1 MEELGIYI
9 HIPFCK
15 QKCFYCDFCSF
26 ANKNEMQEKYVEAV
40 INEIKNITH
49 KEKYTVT
56 TIYLGGG
63 TPSILNPEYIKNIL
77 QEIKSSFKI
86 LDDAEITIE
95 INPGTVNEEKLKRY
109 KEYGINRLSIGLQSA
124 NDKILKNI
132 GRIHDYKQF
141 EETFF
146 YARKCGFK
154 NINVD
159 LMIGLPTQ
167 AIEDVKQTL
176 EKIIQ
181 KNPEHISVYSL
192 IIEEGTI
199 IEKLIN
205 ENKLQLPDEE
215 TERIMYWTVV
225 NELKENG
232 YNQYEISNFSK
243 KTYESKH
250 NTNCWK
256 QKQYIGLGTSAHSY
270 LNKKRYS
277 NTNNIEEYIK
287 NIQESNISKNITIHE
302 EQTEESTMNEYMLL
316 GLRMIQGININEFK
330 QKFKT
335 DPTIKYKEI
344 LEKLQKENLIQE
356 NKNINKANKTRNRFW
371 EYSMGRIYIELYK
384 KIENYYTVQSSKED
398 IIL

>member
-26 ANKNEMQEKYVEAV
+26 ANKNEMQEKYVETV

-77 QEIKSSFKI
+77 QEIKSSFEI

-225 NELKENG
+225 NELKENE

-287 NIQESNISKNITIHE
+287 NIQENNISKNITIHE

-330 QKFKT
+330 QKFKI

-344 LEKLQKENLIQE
+344 LEKLQKENLIQITE
-356 NKNINKANKTRNRFW
+356 TSIKLTKQGIDFGNIVW
-371 EYSMGRIYIELYK
+371 EEFI
-384 KIENYYTVQSSKED
+384 
-398 IIL
+398 

>member
-26 ANKNEMQEKYVEAV
+26 ANKNEMQGKYVETV

-63 TPSILNPEYIKNIL
+63 TPSILNPNYIKNIL
-77 QEIKSSFKI
+77 QEIKSSFEI

-95 INPGTVNEEKLKRY
+95 INPGTVNEEKLKKY

-124 NDKILKNI
+124 NDKILKKI

-199 IEKLIN
+199 IEKMIN

-243 KTYESKH
+243 KTYESRH

-287 NIQESNISKNITIHE
+287 NIQENNISKNITIHE

-335 DPTIKYKEI
+335 DPTVKYKEI
-344 LEKLQKENLIQE
+344 LEKLQKENLIQIT
-356 NKNINKANKTRNRFW
+356 KTSIKLTKQGIDFGNIVW
-371 EYSMGRIYIELYK
+371 EEFI
-384 KIENYYTVQSSKED
+384 
-398 IIL
+398 

>member
-26 ANKNEMQEKYVEAV
+26 ANKNEMQGKYVETV

-63 TPSILNPEYIKNIL
+63 TPSILNPNYIKNIL
-77 QEIKSSFKI
+77 QEIKSSFEI

-146 YARKCGFK
+146 YARKCGFR

-225 NELKENG
+225 NKLKENG

-287 NIQESNISKNITIHE
+287 NIQENNISKNITIHE

-330 QKFKT
+330 QKFKI

-344 LEKLQKENLIQE
+344 LEKLQKENLIQIT
-356 NKNINKANKTRNRFW
+356 KTSIKLTKQGIDFGNIVW
-371 EYSMGRIYIELYK
+371 EEFI
-384 KIENYYTVQSSKED
+384 
-398 IIL
+398 

>member
-26 ANKNEMQEKYVEAV
+26 ANKNEMQEKYVETV

-56 TIYLGGG
+56 TIYFGGG

-146 YARKCGFK
+146 FARKCGFK

-192 IIEEGTI
+192 IIEEGTT

-225 NELKENG
+225 NKLKENG

-344 LEKLQKENLIQE
+344 LEKLQKENLIQIT
-356 NKNINKANKTRNRFW
+356 KTSIKLTKQGIDFGNIVW
-371 EYSMGRIYIELYK
+371 EEFI
-384 KIENYYTVQSSKED
+384 
-398 IIL
+398 

>member
-26 ANKNEMQEKYVEAV
+26 ANKNEMQGKYVETV

-63 TPSILNPEYIKNIL
+63 TPSILNPNYIKNIL
-77 QEIKSSFKI
+77 QEIKSSFEI

-256 QKQYIGLGTSAHSY
+256 QNQYIGLGTSAHSY

-287 NIQESNISKNITIHE
+287 NIQENNISKNITIHE

-330 QKFKT
+330 QKFKI

-344 LEKLQKENLIQE
+344 LEKLQKENLIQITE
-356 NKNINKANKTRNRFW
+356 TSIKLTKQGIDFGNIVW
-371 EYSMGRIYIELYK
+371 EEFI
-384 KIENYYTVQSSKED
+384 
-398 IIL
+398 

>member
-15 QKCFYCDFCSF
+15 QKCFYCDFCSL
-26 ANKNEMQEKYVEAV
+26 ANKNEMQGKYVETV

-63 TPSILNPEYIKNIL
+63 TPSILNPNYIKNIL
-77 QEIKSSFKI
+77 QEIKSSFEI

-287 NIQESNISKNITIHE
+287 NIQENNISKNITIHE

-330 QKFKT
+330 QKFKI

-344 LEKLQKENLIQE
+344 LEKLQKENLIQITE
-356 NKNINKANKTRNRFW
+356 TSIKLTKQGIDFGNIVW
-371 EYSMGRIYIELYK
+371 EEFI
-384 KIENYYTVQSSKED
+384 
-398 IIL
+398 

>member
-26 ANKNEMQEKYVEAV
+26 ANKNEMQGKYVETV

-63 TPSILNPEYIKNIL
+63 TPSILNPDYIKSIL
-77 QEIKSSFKI
+77 QEIKSSFEI

-95 INPGTVNEEKLKRY
+95 INPGTVNEEKLKKY

-124 NDKILKNI
+124 NDKILKKI

-167 AIEDVKQTL
+167 AVEDVKQTL

-287 NIQESNISKNITIHE
+287 NIQENNISKNITIHE

-330 QKFKT
+330 QKFKI

-344 LEKLQKENLIQE
+344 LEKLQKENLIQITKTSIKLTKQGI
-356 NKNINKANKTRNRFW
+356 NFGNIVW
-371 EYSMGRIYIELYK
+371 EEFI
-384 KIENYYTVQSSKED
+384 
-398 IIL
+398 

>member
-26 ANKNEMQEKYVEAV
+26 ANKNEMQEKYVETV

-146 YARKCGFK
+146 FARKCGFK

-256 QKQYIGLGTSAHSY
+256 QKQYIGLGTSEHSY

-330 QKFKT
+330 QKFKI

-344 LEKLQKENLIQE
+344 LEKLQKENLIQIT
-356 NKNINKANKTRNRFW
+356 KTSIKLTKQGIDFGNIVW
-371 EYSMGRIYIELYK
+371 EEFI
-384 KIENYYTVQSSKED
+384 
-398 IIL
+398 

>member
-1 MEELGIYI
+1 
-9 HIPFCK
+9 
-15 QKCFYCDFCSF
+15 
-26 ANKNEMQEKYVEAV
+26 MQEKYVETV

-63 TPSILNPEYIKNIL
+63 TPSILNPNYIKNIL
-77 QEIKSSFKI
+77 QEIKSSFEI

-225 NELKENG
+225 NELKENE

-287 NIQESNISKNITIHE
+287 NIQENNISKNITIHE

-330 QKFKT
+330 QKFKI

-344 LEKLQKENLIQE
+344 LEKLQKENLIQITE
-356 NKNINKANKTRNRFW
+356 TSIKLTKQGIDLGNIVW
-371 EYSMGRIYIELYK
+371 EEFI
-384 KIENYYTVQSSKED
+384 
-398 IIL
+398 

>member
-26 ANKNEMQEKYVEAV
+26 ANKNEMQGKYVETV

-63 TPSILNPEYIKNIL
+63 TPSILNPDYIKNIL
-77 QEIKSSFKI
+77 QEIKSSFEI

-95 INPGTVNEEKLKRY
+95 INPGTVNEEKLKKY

-124 NDKILKNI
+124 NDKILKKI

-167 AIEDVKQTL
+167 AVEDVKQTL

-181 KNPEHISVYSL
+181 KNPEHMSVYSL

-205 ENKLQLPDEE
+205 ENKLQLPNEE

-256 QKQYIGLGTSAHSY
+256 QKQYVGLGTSAHSY

-287 NIQESNISKNITIHE
+287 NIQENNISKNITIHE
-302 EQTEESTMNEYMLL
+302 EQTEELTMNEYMLL

-335 DPTIKYKEI
+335 DPTIKYKKI
-344 LEKLQKENLIQE
+344 LEKLQKENLIQIT
-356 NKNINKANKTRNRFW
+356 KTSIKLTKQGIDFGNIVW
-371 EYSMGRIYIELYK
+371 EEFI
-384 KIENYYTVQSSKED
+384 
-398 IIL
+398 

>member
-26 ANKNEMQEKYVEAV
+26 ANKNEMQEKYVETV

-63 TPSILNPEYIKNIL
+63 TPSILNPNYIKNIL
-77 QEIKSSFKI
+77 QEIKSSFEI

-277 NTNNIEEYIK
+277 NTNNIKEYIK
-287 NIQESNISKNITIHE
+287 NIQENNISKNITIHE

-330 QKFKT
+330 QKFKI

-344 LEKLQKENLIQE
+344 LEKLQKENLIQITE
-356 NKNINKANKTRNRFW
+356 TSIKLTKQGIDFGNIVW
-371 EYSMGRIYIELYK
+371 EEF
-384 KIENYYTVQSSKED
+384 V
-398 IIL
+398 

>member
-26 ANKNEMQEKYVEAV
+26 ANKNEMQEKYVETV

-63 TPSILNPEYIKNIL
+63 TPSILNPNYIKNIL
-77 QEIKSSFKI
+77 QEIKSSFEI

-225 NELKENG
+225 NELKENE

-287 NIQESNISKNITIHE
+287 NIQENNISKNITIHE

-344 LEKLQKENLIQE
+344 LEKLQKENLIQIT
-356 NKNINKANKTRNRFW
+356 KTSIKLTKQGIDFGNIVW
-371 EYSMGRIYIELYK
+371 EEFI
-384 KIENYYTVQSSKED
+384 
-398 IIL
+398 

>member
-56 TIYLGGG
+56 TIYFGGG

-77 QEIKSSFKI
+77 QEIESSFEI

-154 NINVD
+154 NINID

-167 AIEDVKQTL
+167 AVEDVKQTL

-287 NIQESNISKNITIHE
+287 NIQENNISKNITIHE

-344 LEKLQKENLIQE
+344 LEKLQKENLIQIT
-356 NKNINKANKTRNRFW
+356 KTSIKLTKQGIDFGNIVW
-371 EYSMGRIYIELYK
+371 EEFI
-384 KIENYYTVQSSKED
+384 
-398 IIL
+398 

>member
-146 YARKCGFK
+146 FARKCGFK

-192 IIEEGTI
+192 IIEEGTT

-330 QKFKT
+330 QKFKI

-344 LEKLQKENLIQE
+344 LEKLQKENLIQIS
-356 NKNINKANKTRNRFW
+356 KTSIKLTKQGIDFGNIVW
-371 EYSMGRIYIELYK
+371 EEFI
-384 KIENYYTVQSSKED
+384 
-398 IIL
+398 

>member
-26 ANKNEMQEKYVEAV
+26 ANKNEMQGKYVETV

-63 TPSILNPEYIKNIL
+63 TPSILNPDYIKNIL
-77 QEIKSSFKI
+77 QEIKSSFEI

-95 INPGTVNEEKLKRY
+95 INPGTVNEEKLKKY

-124 NDKILKNI
+124 NDKILKKI

-167 AIEDVKQTL
+167 AVEDVKQTL
-176 EKIIQ
+176 EKIRQ
-181 KNPEHISVYSL
+181 KNPEHMSVYSL

-287 NIQESNISKNITIHE
+287 NIQENNISKNITIHE

-330 QKFKT
+330 QKFKI

-344 LEKLQKENLIQE
+344 LEKLQKENLIQIT
-356 NKNINKANKTRNRFW
+356 KTSIKLTKQGIDFGNIVW
-371 EYSMGRIYIELYK
+371 EEFI
-384 KIENYYTVQSSKED
+384 
-398 IIL
+398 

>member
-26 ANKNEMQEKYVEAV
+26 ANKNEMQEKYVETV

-146 YARKCGFK
+146 FARKCGFK

-192 IIEEGTI
+192 IIEEGTT

-225 NELKENG
+225 NKLKENG

-287 NIQESNISKNITIHE
+287 NIQENNISKNITIHE

-330 QKFKT
+330 QKFKI

-344 LEKLQKENLIQE
+344 LEKLQKGNLIQIT
-356 NKNINKANKTRNRFW
+356 KTSIKLTKQGIDFGNIVW
-371 EYSMGRIYIELYK
+371 EEFI
-384 KIENYYTVQSSKED
+384 
-398 IIL
+398 

>member
-26 ANKNEMQEKYVEAV
+26 ANKNEMQGKYVETV

-63 TPSILNPEYIKNIL
+63 TPSILNPNYIKNIL
-77 QEIKSSFKI
+77 QEIKSSFEI

-132 GRIHDYKQF
+132 GRIHDYEQF

-287 NIQESNISKNITIHE
+287 NIQENNISKNITIHE

-330 QKFKT
+330 QKFKI

-344 LEKLQKENLIQE
+344 LEKLQKENLIQITE
-356 NKNINKANKTRNRFW
+356 TSIKLTKQGIDFGNIVW
-371 EYSMGRIYIELYK
+371 EEFI
-384 KIENYYTVQSSKED
+384 
-398 IIL
+398 

>member
-56 TIYLGGG
+56 TIYFGGG

-77 QEIKSSFKI
+77 QEIESSFKI
-86 LDDAEITIE
+86 LDYAEITIE
-95 INPGTVNEEKLKRY
+95 INPGTVNEEKLKKY

-146 YARKCGFK
+146 YARKCEFK

-167 AIEDVKQTL
+167 TIEDVKQTL

-181 KNPEHISVYSL
+181 KNSEHISVYSL

-287 NIQESNISKNITIHE
+287 NIQENNISKNITIHE
-302 EQTEESTMNEYMLL
+302 EQTKESTMNEYMLL

-335 DPTIKYKEI
+335 DPTIKYKKI
-344 LEKLQKENLIQE
+344 LEKLQKENLIQIT
-356 NKNINKANKTRNRFW
+356 KTSIKLTKQGIDFGNIVW
-371 EYSMGRIYIELYK
+371 EEFI
-384 KIENYYTVQSSKED
+384 
-398 IIL
+398 

>member
-26 ANKNEMQEKYVEAV
+26 ANKNEMQGKYVETV

-63 TPSILNPEYIKNIL
+63 TPSILNPDYIKSIL
-77 QEIKSSFKI
+77 QEIKSSFEI

-95 INPGTVNEEKLKRY
+95 INPGTVNEEKLKKY

-124 NDKILKNI
+124 NDKILKKI

-167 AIEDVKQTL
+167 AVENVKQTL

-287 NIQESNISKNITIHE
+287 NIQENNISKNITIHE

-330 QKFKT
+330 QKFKI
-335 DPTIKYKEI
+335 DPTIKYKET
-344 LEKLQKENLIQE
+344 LEKLQKENLIQIT
-356 NKNINKANKTRNRFW
+356 KTSIKLTKQGIDFGNIVW
-371 EYSMGRIYIELYK
+371 EEFI
-384 KIENYYTVQSSKED
+384 
-398 IIL
+398 

>member
-56 TIYLGGG
+56 TIYFGGG
-63 TPSILNPEYIKNIL
+63 TPSILNPKYIKNIL
-77 QEIKSSFKI
+77 QEIESSFKI

-95 INPGTVNEEKLKRY
+95 INPGTVNEEKLKKY

-124 NDKILKNI
+124 NDKILKKI

-167 AIEDVKQTL
+167 TIEDVKQTL

-287 NIQESNISKNITIHE
+287 NIQENNISKNITIHE

-335 DPTIKYKEI
+335 DPTIKYKKI
-344 LEKLQKENLIQE
+344 LEKLQKENLIQIT
-356 NKNINKANKTRNRFW
+356 KTSIKLTKQGIDFGNIVW
-371 EYSMGRIYIELYK
+371 EEFI
-384 KIENYYTVQSSKED
+384 
-398 IIL
+398 

>member
-146 YARKCGFK
+146 LARKCGFK

-344 LEKLQKENLIQE
+344 LEKLQKENLIQIT
-356 NKNINKANKTRNRFW
+356 KTSIKLTKQGIDFGNIVW
-371 EYSMGRIYIELYK
+371 EEFI
-384 KIENYYTVQSSKED
+384 
-398 IIL
+398 

>member
-26 ANKNEMQEKYVEAV
+26 TNKNEMQEKYVEAV

-146 YARKCGFK
+146 FARKCGFK

-192 IIEEGTI
+192 IIEEGTT

-344 LEKLQKENLIQE
+344 LEKLQKENLIQIT
-356 NKNINKANKTRNRFW
+356 KTSIKLTKQGIDFGNIVW
-371 EYSMGRIYIELYK
+371 EEFI
-384 KIENYYTVQSSKED
+384 
-398 IIL
+398 

>member
-56 TIYLGGG
+56 TIYFGGG

-77 QEIKSSFKI
+77 QEIESSFEI

-95 INPGTVNEEKLKRY
+95 INPGTVNEEKLKKY
-109 KEYGINRLSIGLQSA
+109 KEYGINRLSIGLQST
-124 NDKILKNI
+124 NDKILKKI

-154 NINVD
+154 NINID

-167 AIEDVKQTL
+167 TIEDVKQTL

-287 NIQESNISKNITIHE
+287 NIQENNISKNITIHE

-335 DPTIKYKEI
+335 DPTIKYKKL
-344 LEKLQKENLIQE
+344 LEKLQKENLIHITKTSIKLTKQGIDFG
-356 NKNINKANKTRNRFW
+356 NIVW
-371 EYSMGRIYIELYK
+371 EEFI
-384 KIENYYTVQSSKED
+384 
-398 IIL
+398 

>member
-1 MEELGIYI
+1 MNYVLEELGIYI

-26 ANKNEMQEKYVEAV
+26 ANKNEMQGKYVETV

-63 TPSILNPEYIKNIL
+63 TPSILNPDYIKSIL
-77 QEIKSSFKI
+77 QEIKSSFEI

-95 INPGTVNEEKLKRY
+95 INPGTVNEEKLKKY

-124 NDKILKNI
+124 NDKILKKI

-167 AIEDVKQTL
+167 AVENVKQTL

-287 NIQESNISKNITIHE
+287 NIQENNISKNITIHE

-330 QKFKT
+330 QKFKI
-335 DPTIKYKEI
+335 DPTIKYKET
-344 LEKLQKENLIQE
+344 LEKLQKENLIQIT
-356 NKNINKANKTRNRFW
+356 KTSIKLTKQGIDFGNIVW
-371 EYSMGRIYIELYK
+371 EEFI
-384 KIENYYTVQSSKED
+384 
-398 IIL
+398 

>member
-26 ANKNEMQEKYVEAV
+26 ANKNEMQGKYVETV

-95 INPGTVNEEKLKRY
+95 INPETVNEEKLKRY

-146 YARKCGFK
+146 YARKFEFK

-287 NIQESNISKNITIHE
+287 NIQENNISKNITIHE
-302 EQTEESTMNEYMLL
+302 EQTEELTMNEYMLL

-330 QKFKT
+330 QKFKI

-344 LEKLQKENLIQE
+344 LEKLQKENLIQITE
-356 NKNINKANKTRNRFW
+356 TSIKLTKQGIDFGNIVW
-371 EYSMGRIYIELYK
+371 EEFI
-384 KIENYYTVQSSKED
+384 
-398 IIL
+398 

>member
-26 ANKNEMQEKYVEAV
+26 ANKNEMQGKYVETV

-63 TPSILNPEYIKNIL
+63 TPSILNPNYIKNIL
-77 QEIKSSFKI
+77 QEIKSSFEI

-159 LMIGLPTQ
+159 LMIGLPAQ

-225 NELKENG
+225 NKLKENG

-287 NIQESNISKNITIHE
+287 NIQENNISKNITIHE

-330 QKFKT
+330 QKFKI

-344 LEKLQKENLIQE
+344 LEKLQKENLIQITE
-356 NKNINKANKTRNRFW
+356 TSIKLTKQGIDFGNIVW
-371 EYSMGRIYIELYK
+371 EEFI
-384 KIENYYTVQSSKED
+384 
-398 IIL
+398 

>member
-26 ANKNEMQEKYVEAV
+26 ANKNEMQGKYVETV

-63 TPSILNPEYIKNIL
+63 TPSILNPDYIKNIL
-77 QEIKSSFKI
+77 QEINSSFEI

-95 INPGTVNEEKLKRY
+95 INPGTVNEEKLKKY

-124 NDKILKNI
+124 NDKILKKI

-167 AIEDVKQTL
+167 AVEDVKQTL

-181 KNPEHISVYSL
+181 KNPEHMSVYSL

-287 NIQESNISKNITIHE
+287 NIQENNISKNITIHE

-330 QKFKT
+330 QKFKI

-344 LEKLQKENLIQE
+344 LEKLQKENLIQIT
-356 NKNINKANKTRNRFW
+356 KTSIKLTKQGIDFGNIVW
-371 EYSMGRIYIELYK
+371 EEFI
-384 KIENYYTVQSSKED
+384 
-398 IIL
+398 

>member
-26 ANKNEMQEKYVEAV
+26 ANKNEMQGKYVETV

-63 TPSILNPEYIKNIL
+63 TPSILNPDYIKSIL
-77 QEIKSSFKI
+77 QEIKSSFEI

-95 INPGTVNEEKLKRY
+95 INPGTVNEEKLKKY

-124 NDKILKNI
+124 NDKILKKI

-167 AIEDVKQTL
+167 AVEDVKQTL

-287 NIQESNISKNITIHE
+287 NIQENNISKNITIHE

-330 QKFKT
+330 QKFKI

-344 LEKLQKENLIQE
+344 LEKLQKENLIQIT
-356 NKNINKANKTRNRFW
+356 KTSIKLTRQGIDFGNIVW
-371 EYSMGRIYIELYK
+371 EEFI
-384 KIENYYTVQSSKED
+384 
-398 IIL
+398 

>member
-287 NIQESNISKNITIHE
+287 NIQENNISKNITIHE

-330 QKFKT
+330 QKFKI

-344 LEKLQKENLIQE
+344 LEKLQKENLIQIT
-356 NKNINKANKTRNRFW
+356 KTSIKLTKQGIDFGNIVW
-371 EYSMGRIYIELYK
+371 EEFI
-384 KIENYYTVQSSKED
+384 
-398 IIL
+398 

>member
-26 ANKNEMQEKYVEAV
+26 ANKNEMQGKYVETV

-63 TPSILNPEYIKNIL
+63 TPSILNPNYIKNIL
-77 QEIKSSFKI
+77 QEIKSSFEI

-205 ENKLQLPDEE
+205 ENKSQLPDEE

-287 NIQESNISKNITIHE
+287 NIQENNISKNITIHE

-330 QKFKT
+330 QKFKI

-344 LEKLQKENLIQE
+344 LEKLQKENLIQITE
-356 NKNINKANKTRNRFW
+356 TSIKLTKQGIDFGNIVW
-371 EYSMGRIYIELYK
+371 EEFI
-384 KIENYYTVQSSKED
+384 
-398 IIL
+398 

>member
-26 ANKNEMQEKYVEAV
+26 ANKNEMQGKYVETV

-56 TIYLGGG
+56 TIYFGGG
-63 TPSILNPEYIKNIL
+63 TPSILNPNYIKNIL
-77 QEIKSSFKI
+77 QEIKSSFEI

-146 YARKCGFK
+146 FARKCGFK

-225 NELKENG
+225 NKLKENG

-287 NIQESNISKNITIHE
+287 NIQENNISKNITIHE

-330 QKFKT
+330 QKFKI

-344 LEKLQKENLIQE
+344 LEKLQKENLIQIT
-356 NKNINKANKTRNRFW
+356 KTSIKLTKQGIDFGNIVW
-371 EYSMGRIYIELYK
+371 EEFI
-384 KIENYYTVQSSKED
+384 
-398 IIL
+398 

>member
-26 ANKNEMQEKYVEAV
+26 ANKNEMQEKYVETV

-146 YARKCGFK
+146 LARKCEFK

-344 LEKLQKENLIQE
+344 LEKLQKENLIQIT
-356 NKNINKANKTRNRFW
+356 KTSIKLTKQGIDFGNIVW
-371 EYSMGRIYIELYK
+371 EEFI
-384 KIENYYTVQSSKED
+384 
-398 IIL
+398 

>member
-26 ANKNEMQEKYVEAV
+26 ANKNEMQGKYVVTV

-63 TPSILNPEYIKNIL
+63 TPSILNPDYIKNIL
-77 QEIKSSFKI
+77 QEIKSSFEI

-95 INPGTVNEEKLKRY
+95 INPGTVNEEKLKKY

-124 NDKILKNI
+124 NDKILKKI

-167 AIEDVKQTL
+167 AVEDVKQTL

-181 KNPEHISVYSL
+181 KNPEHMSVYSL

-287 NIQESNISKNITIHE
+287 NIQENNISKNITIHE

-330 QKFKT
+330 QKFKI

-344 LEKLQKENLIQE
+344 LEKLQKENLIQIT
-356 NKNINKANKTRNRFW
+356 KTSIKLTKQGIDFGNIVW
-371 EYSMGRIYIELYK
+371 EEFI
-384 KIENYYTVQSSKED
+384 
-398 IIL
+398 

>member
-15 QKCFYCDFCSF
+15 QKCFYCDFCSL
-26 ANKNEMQEKYVEAV
+26 ANKNEMQGKYVETV

-63 TPSILNPEYIKNIL
+63 TPSILNPNYIKNIL
-77 QEIKSSFKI
+77 QEIKSSFEI

-167 AIEDVKQTL
+167 SIEDVKQTL

-287 NIQESNISKNITIHE
+287 NIQENNISKNITIHE

-330 QKFKT
+330 QKFKI

-344 LEKLQKENLIQE
+344 LEKLRKENLIQITE
-356 NKNINKANKTRNRFW
+356 TSIKLTKQGIDFGNIVW
-371 EYSMGRIYIELYK
+371 EEFI
-384 KIENYYTVQSSKED
+384 
-398 IIL
+398 

>member
-56 TIYLGGG
+56 TIYFGGG

-77 QEIKSSFKI
+77 QEIESSFKI

-95 INPGTVNEEKLKRY
+95 INPGTVNEEKLKKY

-124 NDKILKNI
+124 NDKILKKI

-167 AIEDVKQTL
+167 TIEDVKQTL
-176 EKIIQ
+176 EKITQ

-256 QKQYIGLGTSAHSY
+256 QKQYVGLGTSAHSY

-287 NIQESNISKNITIHE
+287 NIQENNISKNITIHE

-335 DPTIKYKEI
+335 DPTIKYKKI
-344 LEKLQKENLIQE
+344 LEKLQKENLIQIT
-356 NKNINKANKTRNRFW
+356 KTSIKLTKQGIDFGNIVW
-371 EYSMGRIYIELYK
+371 EEFI
-384 KIENYYTVQSSKED
+384 
-398 IIL
+398 